1 MLAIRLPEDIEARLE
16 TWRSVRV
23 AARPSMP
30 AKPSWNTL
38 KTWKI
43 FISLNRSF
51 AALNAARSR
60 STPWRRWRLDL
71 AWRIE
76 VSETAEKQLAKL
88 DKPVAKRLRTFLLE
102 RIATLDDPRS
112 IGQALKG
119 SELGEFWKYRVGDW
133 RLICQIKDDKI
144 LITVVRLGN
153 RREVYR

>member
-1 MLAIRLPEDIEARLE
+1 
-16 TWRSVRV
+16 
-23 AARPSMP
+23 
-30 AKPSWNTL
+30 
-38 KTWKI
+38 
-43 FISLNRSF
+43 
-51 AALNAARSR
+51 
-60 STPWRRWRLDL
+60 L

-76 VSETAEKQLAKL
+76 VSDTAEKQLAKL

-102 RIATLDDPRS
+102 RLATLDDPRS

-119 SELGEFWKYRVGDW
+119 SEVGEFWKYRVGDW

>member
-1 MLAIRLPEDIEARLE
+1 
-16 TWRSVRV
+16 
-23 AARPSMP
+23 
-30 AKPSWNTL
+30 
-38 KTWKI
+38 
-43 FISLNRSF
+43 
-51 AALNAARSR
+51 
-60 STPWRRWRLDL
+60 L

-76 VSETAEKQLAKL
+76 VSDTAEKQLAKL
-88 DKPVAKRLRTFLLE
+88 DKPVAKRLRAFLLE
-102 RIATLDDPRS
+102 RLTTLDEPRS